1 MRREVCQDLAHAMI
15 SLCRLVKN
23 PARYFSGYVFSGD
36 RGEMRGAEAS
46 HAWVEVYL
54 GEAGWLGL
62 DPTNRCHAGEM
73 HIKVAHGRDYR
84 DVPPLSGNYHGNMQG
99 ALAVTVAVRKV

>member
-1 MRREVCQDLAHAMI
+1 MI
-15 SLCRLVKN
+15 SLCRLVKI
-23 PARYFSGYVFSGD
+23 PARYVSGYVYSGD

-46 HAWVEVYL
+46 HAWVEVHL

-62 DPTNRCHAGEM
+62 DPTNRCHEGEM

-84 DVPPLSGNYHGNMQG
+84 DVPPLSGNYHGNVQG
-99 ALAVTVAVRKV
+99 TLAVTVAVRKV